1 MPNYALAVSN
11 ENIGPGQTIGEE
23 SLTCNGPCVLYPTAP
38 KSLPVTVQIVS
49 IPSNAPQLT
58 GITFNIEANAAH
70 APGYQGLFGP
80 CAVVPQGNPYTY
92 SGGGETYT
100 ITQSATESTSGLC
113 GIDIYDQYDDYVYIE
128 LQAQD

>member
-1 MPNYALAVSN
+1 MSN
-11 ENIGPGQTIGEE
+11 QNIGFGQIGEE
-23 SLTCNGPCVLYPTAP
+23 SVTCNGPCTLFPTAP
-38 KSLPVTVQIVS
+38 KSVPVTVQIVS

-70 APGYQGLFGP
+70 ALGYQGLFLP
-80 CAVVPQGNPYTY
+80 CAVIPPANPYTY

-100 ITQSATESTSGLC
+100 ITQSVSESESGTC
-113 GIDIYDQYDDYVYIE
+113 GIDIYDQYGDYVYIE